1 MQIKSAKLTT
11 VIVVISAF
19 FYMFFFTQS
28 LPIFWEAHLSFA
40 DWAKTDAG
48 YFIKEI
54 FDLTGNILNK
64 EVVVFSL
71 FFKLNFALFGY
82 DFEWFRI
89 AKAVIFTAMIFLIF
103 KINNIIFTKNK
114 YALVATTLS
123 ATSFPIYIH
132 TMVFDEPFIL
142 AELLKLNALFLFLI
156 DVKSQKTSFIR
167 QTAIFI
173 FSLLA
178 FKTYTPAGTVIPI
191 LATFL
196 ITTHRKL
203 IKRYSII
210 LILLFI
216 FIAPFS
222 SITTGKTTGPFGAV
236 FENIPQVFIKDFEE
250 NILSPLKAIDFSEY
264 TFRALYWKPLPNII
278 TFFGFWTFIL
288 SILGIK
294 FHKYFHSQRPQ
305 ETPFKMQYKE
315 IWQLCVIW
323 IICELPIFISVP
335 EPAIRYASAIIT
347 PLSILFISYV
357 AQAQNFLDGRILV
370 YSKYFVYF
378 AVGFIVMTNILNTFF
393 FRALLGSD
401 VMAMDKATQII
412 EQDKNNCILYMP
424 TYAEQYV
431 IVDKTSNNY
440 DLRTDIQR
448 IQATKKD
455 YTPKRLK
462 EMKEQCNRLFIVQQK
477 AITRNVMFPPI
488 DFLKYEH
495 MKLVT
500 RLSGDNNSWFDKF
513 YFALR
518 EIFSIKNLYNEYY
531 LWEYGSS

>member
-1 MQIKSAKLTT
+1 MHRNKIKLQLFLVSAVFIYIL
-11 VIVVISAF
+11 
-19 FYMFFFTQS
+19 FFTQK
-28 LPIFWEAHLSFA
+28 LPIFWEAHLSFS

-71 FFKLNFALFGY
+71 FFKLNFALFRY

-103 KINNIIFTKNK
+103 KINTVIFTKNK
-114 YALVATTLS
+114 YAFIATALS

-142 AELLKLNALFLFLI
+142 AELLKLSALFLFLI
-156 DVKSQKTSFIR
+156 DVKSQKKSFIR

-173 FSLLA
+173 FSVLA
-178 FKTYTPAGTVIPI
+178 FKTYTPAGTTMPI
-191 LATFL
+191 LAAFL
-196 ITTHRKL
+196 ITTQRKL

-210 LILLFI
+210 LIILFI

-222 SITTGKTTGPFGAV
+222 SIITGKASGPFGTV
-236 FENIPQVFIKDFEE
+236 FQNIPQVFIKDFEE
-250 NILSPLKAIDFSEY
+250 NILSPLKAIDFSQY

-278 TFFGFWTFIL
+278 TFFGFWTLIL
-288 SILGIK
+288 SILVIK
-294 FHKYFHSQRPQ
+294 AHKYFHSQRPQ
-305 ETPFKMQYKE
+305 ETPFKMQYPE
-315 IWQLCVIW
+315 IWRLCVIW

-357 AQAQNFLDGRILV
+357 ARAQNFLDGRILI

-401 VMAMDKATQII
+401 VIAMDKVTQII

-431 IVDKTSNNY
+431 IVDKTSKTY

-455 YTPKRLK
+455 YLPERLK
-462 EMKEQCNRLFIVQQK
+462 EMKNRCNRLFVVQQK

-488 DFLKYEH
+488 DFSKYEH
-495 MKLVT
+495 MKLVA
-500 RLSGDNNSWFDKF
+500 RLSGDNDSLFDKF

-518 EIFSIKNLYNEYY
+518 EIFGIKNLYNEYY
-531 LWEYGSS
+531 LWEYGAS